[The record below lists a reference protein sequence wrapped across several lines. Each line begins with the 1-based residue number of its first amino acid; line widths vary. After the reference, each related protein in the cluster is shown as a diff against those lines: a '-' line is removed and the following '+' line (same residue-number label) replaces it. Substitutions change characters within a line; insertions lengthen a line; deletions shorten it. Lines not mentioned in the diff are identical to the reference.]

1 MKKLMLIAV
10 ASLLMFA
17 GCEGKK
23 EEQAQAQVQAQPAP
37 AAEQPV
43 AKKAPAPSDVAV
55 RAGVQSI
62 DWDKAIE
69 MNAAGGIYVD
79 VRNPAELNEGFA
91 PHAVNLPLG
100 EMRQRFAELP
110 KDKDLLIYCR
120 SGRRSEAATKFLMD
134 QGYTRVYNVLGGF
147 NAYPK
152 K

>member
-23 EEQAQAQVQAQPAP
+23 EEQAQVQAQPAP
-37 AAEQPV
+37 AAEQPA
-43 AKKAPAPSDVAV
+43 AKTAPAPSEVAV

-69 MNAAGGIYVD
+69 MNAKGAIYVD
-79 VRNPAELNEGFA
+79 VRNPPELNEGFA
-91 PHAVNLPLG
+91 PHAVNIPLS

-110 KDKDLLIYCR
+110 KDNDLLIYCR

-147 NAYPK
+147 LAYPK